1 MEQLSRN
8 WLFLNKTEIT
18 DSFSAS
24 QQQEWKSKGENAVDW
39 KKQEENTEVLGDKS
53 WHQMFSGGFFCY
65 CCLAFWYY
73 SKKI

>member
-39 KKQEENTEVLGDKS
+39 KRRGKYRTIRG
-53 WHQMFSGGFFCY
+53 
-65 CCLAFWYY
+65 
-73 SKKI
+73 

>member
-39 KKQEENTEVLGDKS
+39 KKQEEKYRSIRG
-53 WHQMFSGGFFCY
+53 
-65 CCLAFWYY
+65 
-73 SKKI
+73 